1 MDLLTHLLTG
11 IVINEAH
18 KKPVVGNNMNLA
30 FLLAGC
36 LLPDIG
42 EIFIQNALSEKF
54 GTKYAV
60 YDDRTSDLE
69 VASQIQVTFIYDL
82 FHSFVF
88 ALFIYLLYRLFK
100 QKYNIFSKSLYFL
113 SIGLCSHILL
123 DCATHGKVWALK
135 LFFPLSN
142 VRIKIFEDTVGN
154 WWDWKPTVQIPII
167 DIPFPIICFGIWFIL
182 ISLYIYFN
190 QKSKY
195 A

>member
-1 MDLLTHLLTG
+1 MDLFTHLLTG
-11 IVINEAH
+11 IVINKTHKKSEAH
-18 KKPVVGNNMNLA
+18 NNLNFA
-30 FLLAGC
+30 CLLLGC
-36 LLPDIG
+36 VLPDIG
-42 EIFIQNALSEKF
+42 EIFIQNALAEKF

-60 YDDRTSDLE
+60 YDDRTSDIE

-82 FHSFVF
+82 LHSFVF

-100 QKYNIFSKSLYFL
+100 QKYKILSKSLYFL

-142 VRIKIFEDTVGN
+142 DRFKILENSIGN
-154 WWDWKPTVQIPII
+154 WWDWKPTIQIPII
-167 DIPFPIICFGIWFIL
+167 DVPFPIICFGIWFIL

-190 QKSKY
+190 QKSKN